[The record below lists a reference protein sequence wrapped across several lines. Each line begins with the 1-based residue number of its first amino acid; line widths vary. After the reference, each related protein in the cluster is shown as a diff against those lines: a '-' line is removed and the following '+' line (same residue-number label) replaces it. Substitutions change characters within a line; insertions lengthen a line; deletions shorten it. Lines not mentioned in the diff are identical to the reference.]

1 MHTKRISIGY
11 GKDKKWVTTPRP
23 GAHKRSESLP
33 LLLIVRDYIGYA
45 DTGDEAKKIIQEG
58 NILVDKKVRKDHKFA
73 VGLMDVID
81 VPKIKKHYRVLP
93 SDKGLVLK
101 EIDESESKI
110 KLAKITGKNRI
121 RGGKLQ
127 LAMHD
132 GGVMLVDKT
141 EYAPKDTL
149 VLELPTRKL
158 AGGIKFEKGNI
169 ALVVSG
175 RHSGQ
180 AGKIKD
186 ILEGTTTRKSNTT
199 LENLQTLTE
208 YAFIVGTDKPQIKI

>member
-23 GAHKRSESLP
+23 GAHKRSESIP
-33 LLLIVRDYIGYA
+33 LLLVVRDMIGYA

-93 SDKGLVLK
+93 SDKGLVVK
-101 EIDESESKI
+101 EIDEKEAKV
-110 KLAKITGKNRI
+110 KLAKITGKSKVG
-121 RGGKLQ
+121 GGKTQ
-127 LAMHD
+127 IATHD
-132 GGVMLVDKT
+132 GGVIVTDKT
-141 EYAPKDTL
+141 EYGTKDTI
-149 VLELPTRKL
+149 VLELPERKIV
-158 AGGIKFEKGNI
+158 GGIKFEKGNI
-169 ALVVSG
+169 ALVVRG
-175 RHSGQ
+175 RHSGE

-186 ILEGTTTRKSNTT
+186 IIAGTTTRKSNTV
-199 LENLQTLTE
+199 LENLHTLTD